1 MPIHEEMLSL
11 TYAWAIGLGI
21 LVGTAA
27 RAVTLVVDYRQTPT
41 YPDGQFIHLFAGFI
55 AAALG
60 AVAIPALLEK
70 DYAAFTFLALAVQHF
85 RDIRK
90 MEQESLNNLE
100 LSGYARRG
108 DAYID
113 GISKTYEARN
123 YISMIS
129 SMIASSVV
137 LLMEGLPRALAVI
150 TAAALGMLS
159 VFLLKRFTRGKR
171 VGDISIVRQGKI
183 QIQGSNLFVDDVYVT
198 GAAGSPV
205 ARELFLQ
212 QGLGVVITPKKEQ
225 FRATLEN
232 AGQRQAILY
241 EAASTLGVKT
251 YQYVKRSVEQ
261 DKMVIALVPV
271 DRDIGRMIAAI
282 QNTPVLENSRKVRR
296 IMSRLQPR
304 KE

>member
-232 AGQRQAILY
+232 AG
-241 EAASTLGVKT
+241 
-251 YQYVKRSVEQ
+251 
-261 DKMVIALVPV
+261 
-271 DRDIGRMIAAI
+271 
-282 QNTPVLENSRKVRR
+282 
-296 IMSRLQPR
+296 
-304 KE
+304 

>member
-1 MPIHEEMLSL
+1 MPIFSEMISI

-21 LVGTAA
+21 LVGTIA
-27 RAVTLVVDYRQTPT
+27 RAITLVVDYRQTPT

-90 MEQESLNNLE
+90 MEQESLDNLE
-100 LSGYARRG
+100 SSGFARRG
-108 DAYID
+108 NAYID

-129 SMIASSVV
+129 SMITSSVV
-137 LLMEGLPRALAVI
+137 LLTDTFSRSYSIIASVI
-150 TAAALGMLS
+150 LGMLS
-159 VFLLKRFTRGKR
+159 IFLLKRLTKGKSI
-171 VGDISIVRQGKI
+171 GDICEVKQGEIHIEGGSI
-183 QIQGSNLFVDDVYVT
+183 LFVDEVYVT

-205 ARELFLQ
+205 ATDLLLN
-212 QGLGVVITPKKEQ
+212 QGLAVVLTPKKEQ

-232 AGQRQAILY
+232 AGQRQAILF
-241 EAASTLGVKT
+241 EAASALGVKT
-251 YQYVKRSVEQ
+251 YHYIKRSIEH
-261 DKMVIALVPV
+261 DKMVIAMVPV

-282 QNTPVLENSRKVRR
+282 KNTPVLENSRKVRR
-296 IMSRLQPR
+296 IMSR
-304 KE
+304 

>member
-150 TAAALGMLS
+150 TAAALGMLL

-296 IMSRLQPR
+296 IMSR
-304 KE
+304 

>member
-198 GAAGSPV
+198 GEAGSPV

-296 IMSRLQPR
+296 IMSR
-304 KE
+304 

>member
-1 MPIHEEMLSL
+1 MPIFSEMISI

-21 LVGTAA
+21 LVGTIA
-27 RAVTLVVDYRQTPT
+27 RAITLVVDYRQTPT

-90 MEQESLNNLE
+90 MEQESLDNLE
-100 LSGYARRG
+100 SSGFARRG
-108 DAYID
+108 NAYID

-129 SMIASSVV
+129 SMITSSVV
-137 LLMEGLPRALAVI
+137 LLTDTFSRTYSIVASVILGL
-150 TAAALGMLS
+150 LS
-159 VFLLKRFTRGKR
+159 VFLLKRLTKGKSI
-171 VGDISIVRQGKI
+171 GDICEVKQGKI
-183 QIQGSNLFVDDVYVT
+183 HIEGGSILFVDEVYVT

-205 ARELFLQ
+205 ATDLLLN
-212 QGLGVVITPKKEQ
+212 QGLAVVLTPKKEQ

-232 AGQRQAILY
+232 AGQRQAILF
-241 EAASTLGVKT
+241 EAASALGVKT
-251 YQYVKRSVEQ
+251 YHYIKRSIEH
-261 DKMVIALVPV
+261 DKMVIAMVPV
-271 DRDIGRMIAAI
+271 DRDMGRMIAAI
-282 QNTPVLENSRKVRR
+282 KSTPVLENSRKVRR
-296 IMSRLQPR
+296 IMSR
-304 KE
+304 

>member
-1 MPIHEEMLSL
+1 MSMPIHEEILSI

-21 LVGTAA
+21 VVGTIA
-27 RAVTLVVDYRQTPT
+27 RAITLVVDYRQTPT

-90 MEQESLNNLE
+90 MEQESLDNLE

-137 LLMEGLPRALAVI
+137 LLMESLPRALAVI

-171 VGDISIVRQGKI
+171 VGDICVIQQGKI

-296 IMSRLQPR
+296 IMSR
-304 KE
+304 

>member
-150 TAAALGMLS
+150 TAASLGMLS

-296 IMSRLQPR
+296 IMSR
-304 KE
+304 

>member
-225 FRATLEN
+225 FRVTLEN

-296 IMSRLQPR
+296 IMSR
-304 KE
+304 

>member
-1 MPIHEEMLSL
+1 MGERFGMPIHEEMLSL

-296 IMSRLQPR
+296 IMSR
-304 KE
+304 

>member
-1 MPIHEEMLSL
+1 MPIFSEMISI

-21 LVGTAA
+21 LVGTIA
-27 RAVTLVVDYRQTPT
+27 RAITLVVDYRQTPT

-90 MEQESLNNLE
+90 MEQESLDNLE
-100 LSGYARRG
+100 SSGFARRG
-108 DAYID
+108 NAYID

-129 SMIASSVV
+129 SMITSSVV
-137 LLMEGLPRALAVI
+137 LLTDTFSRTYSIVASVILGL
-150 TAAALGMLS
+150 LS
-159 VFLLKRFTRGKR
+159 VFLLKRLTKGKSI
-171 VGDISIVRQGKI
+171 GDICEVKQGKI
-183 QIQGSNLFVDDVYVT
+183 HIEGGSILFVDEVYVT

-205 ARELFLQ
+205 ATDLLLN
-212 QGLGVVITPKKEQ
+212 QGLAVVLTPKKEQ

-232 AGQRQAILY
+232 AGQRQAILF
-241 EAASTLGVKT
+241 EAASALGVKT
-251 YQYVKRSVEQ
+251 YHYIKRSIEH
-261 DKMVIALVPV
+261 DKMVIAMVPV

-282 QNTPVLENSRKVRR
+282 KSTPVLENSRKVRR
-296 IMSRLQPR
+296 IMSR
-304 KE
+304 

>member
-296 IMSRLQPR
+296 IMSR
-304 KE
+304 

>member
-1 MPIHEEMLSL
+1 MSMPIHEEMLSI

-21 LVGTAA
+21 VVGTIA
-27 RAVTLVVDYRQTPT
+27 RAITLVVDYRQTPT

-90 MEQESLNNLE
+90 MEQESLDNLE

-137 LLMEGLPRALAVI
+137 LLMESLPRALAVI

-159 VFLLKRFTRGKR
+159 VFLLKRITRGKR

-296 IMSRLQPR
+296 IMSR
-304 KE
+304 

>member
-1 MPIHEEMLSL
+1 MPIFSEMISI

-21 LVGTAA
+21 LVGTIA
-27 RAVTLVVDYRQTPT
+27 RAITLVVDYRQTPT

-90 MEQESLNNLE
+90 MEQESLDNLE
-100 LSGYARRG
+100 PPGFARRG
-108 DAYID
+108 NAYID

-129 SMIASSVV
+129 SMITSSVV
-137 LLMEGLPRALAVI
+137 LLTDTFSRTYSIVASVILGL
-150 TAAALGMLS
+150 LS
-159 VFLLKRFTRGKR
+159 VFLLKRLTKGKSI
-171 VGDISIVRQGKI
+171 GDICEVKQGKI
-183 QIQGSNLFVDDVYVT
+183 HIEGGSILFVDEVYVT

-205 ARELFLQ
+205 ATDLLLN
-212 QGLGVVITPKKEQ
+212 QGLAVVLTPKKEQ

-232 AGQRQAILY
+232 AGQRQAILF
-241 EAASTLGVKT
+241 EAASALGVKT
-251 YQYVKRSVEQ
+251 YHYIKRSIEH
-261 DKMVIALVPV
+261 DKMVIAMVPV

-282 QNTPVLENSRKVRR
+282 KSTPVLENSRKVRR
-296 IMSRLQPR
+296 IMSR
-304 KE
+304 

>member
-60 AVAIPALLEK
+60 AVAIPALMEK

-100 LSGYARRG
+100 LSGYASRG

-296 IMSRLQPR
+296 IMSR
-304 KE
+304 

>member
-1 MPIHEEMLSL
+1 MPIFSEMISV

-21 LVGTAA
+21 LVGTIA
-27 RAVTLVVDYRQTPT
+27 RAITLVVDYRQTPT

-90 MEQESLNNLE
+90 MEQESLDNLE
-100 LSGYARRG
+100 SSGFARRG
-108 DAYID
+108 NAYID

-129 SMIASSVV
+129 SMITSSVV
-137 LLMEGLPRALAVI
+137 LLTDTFSRSYSIIASVI
-150 TAAALGMLS
+150 LGMLS
-159 VFLLKRFTRGKR
+159 IFLLKRLTKGKSI
-171 VGDISIVRQGKI
+171 GDICEVKQGEIHIESGSI
-183 QIQGSNLFVDDVYVT
+183 LFVDEVYVT

-205 ARELFLQ
+205 ATDLLLN
-212 QGLGVVITPKKEQ
+212 QGLAVVLTPKKEQ

-232 AGQRQAILY
+232 AGQRQAILF
-241 EAASTLGVKT
+241 EAASALGVKT
-251 YQYVKRSVEQ
+251 YHYIKRSIEH
-261 DKMVIALVPV
+261 DKMVIAMVPV

-282 QNTPVLENSRKVRR
+282 KNTPVLENSRKVRR
-296 IMSRLQPR
+296 IMSR
-304 KE
+304 

>member
-1 MPIHEEMLSL
+1 MPIFSEMISI

-21 LVGTAA
+21 LVGTIA
-27 RAVTLVVDYRQTPT
+27 RAITLVVDYRQTPT

-90 MEQESLNNLE
+90 MEQESLDNLE
-100 LSGYARRG
+100 SSGFARRG
-108 DAYID
+108 NAYID

-129 SMIASSVV
+129 SMITSSVV
-137 LLMEGLPRALAVI
+137 LLTDTFSRSYSIIASVI
-150 TAAALGMLS
+150 LGMLS
-159 VFLLKRFTRGKR
+159 IFLLKRLTKGKSI
-171 VGDISIVRQGKI
+171 GDICEVKQGEIHIESGSI
-183 QIQGSNLFVDDVYVT
+183 LFVDEVYVT

-205 ARELFLQ
+205 ATDLLLN
-212 QGLGVVITPKKEQ
+212 QGLAVVLTPKKEQ

-232 AGQRQAILY
+232 AGQRQAILF
-241 EAASTLGVKT
+241 EAASALGVKT
-251 YQYVKRSVEQ
+251 YHYIKRSIEH
-261 DKMVIALVPV
+261 DKMVIAMVPV

-282 QNTPVLENSRKVRR
+282 KNTPVLENSRKVRR
-296 IMSRLQPR
+296 IMSR
-304 KE
+304 

>member
-1 MPIHEEMLSL
+1 MPIFSEMISI

-21 LVGTAA
+21 LVGTIA
-27 RAVTLVVDYRQTPT
+27 RAITLVVDYRQTPT

-90 MEQESLNNLE
+90 MEQESLDNLE
-100 LSGYARRG
+100 SSGFARRG
-108 DAYID
+108 NAYID

-129 SMIASSVV
+129 SMITSSVV
-137 LLMEGLPRALAVI
+137 LLTDTFSRTYSIIASVTLGL
-150 TAAALGMLS
+150 LS
-159 VFLLKRFTRGKR
+159 VFLLKRLTKGKSI
-171 VGDISIVRQGKI
+171 GDICEVKQGKI
-183 QIQGSNLFVDDVYVT
+183 HIEGGSILFVDEVYVT

-205 ARELFLQ
+205 ATDLLLN
-212 QGLGVVITPKKEQ
+212 QGLAVVLTPKKEQ

-232 AGQRQAILY
+232 AGQRQAILF
-241 EAASTLGVKT
+241 EAASALGVKT
-251 YQYVKRSVEQ
+251 YHYIKRSIEH
-261 DKMVIALVPV
+261 DKMVIAMVPV
-271 DRDIGRMIAAI
+271 DRDMGRMIAAI
-282 QNTPVLENSRKVRR
+282 KSTPVLENSRKVRR
-296 IMSRLQPR
+296 IMSR
-304 KE
+304 

>member
-70 DYAAFTFLALAVQHF
+70 DSAAFTFLALAVQHF

>member
-41 YPDGQFIHLFAGFI
+41 FPDGQFIHLFAGFI

-150 TAAALGMLS
+150 TAASLGMLS

-296 IMSRLQPR
+296 IMSR
-304 KE
+304 

>member
-1 MPIHEEMLSL
+1 MPIFSEMISI

-21 LVGTAA
+21 LVGTIA
-27 RAVTLVVDYRQTPT
+27 RAITLVVDYRQTPT

-90 MEQESLNNLE
+90 MEQESLDNLE
-100 LSGYARRG
+100 SSGFARRG
-108 DAYID
+108 NAYID

-129 SMIASSVV
+129 SMITSSVV
-137 LLMEGLPRALAVI
+137 LLTDTFSRTYSIIASVTLGL
-150 TAAALGMLS
+150 LS
-159 VFLLKRFTRGKR
+159 VFLLKRLTKGKSI
-171 VGDISIVRQGKI
+171 GDICEVKQGKI
-183 QIQGSNLFVDDVYVT
+183 HIEGGSILFVDEVYVT

-205 ARELFLQ
+205 ATDLLLN
-212 QGLGVVITPKKEQ
+212 QGLAVVLTPKKEQ

-232 AGQRQAILY
+232 AGQRQAILF
-241 EAASTLGVKT
+241 EAASALGVKT
-251 YQYVKRSVEQ
+251 YHYIKRSIEH
-261 DKMVIALVPV
+261 DKMVIAMVPV

-282 QNTPVLENSRKVRR
+282 KSTPVLENSRKVRR
-296 IMSRLQPR
+296 IMSR
-304 KE
+304 

>member
-171 VGDISIVRQGKI
+171 VGDSSSVRQGKI

-296 IMSRLQPR
+296 IMSR
-304 KE
+304 

>member
-60 AVAIPALLEK
+60 AVAIPALMEK

-296 IMSRLQPR
+296 IMSR
-304 KE
+304 

>member
-198 GAAGSPV
+198 GTAGSPV

>member
-1 MPIHEEMLSL
+1 MPVFEEMLSI

-21 LVGTAA
+21 LVGTIA
-27 RAVTLVVDYRQTPT
+27 RGITLVVDYRQTPT

-55 AAALG
+55 ASALG

-90 MEQESLNNLE
+90 VEQESLLNLE
-100 LSGYARRG
+100 KSGYARRG
-108 DAYID
+108 NAYID

-129 SMIASSVV
+129 SIITSSLVLFTDTFSRPLSVAVSVV
-137 LLMEGLPRALAVI
+137 LGL
-150 TAAALGMLS
+150 LS

-171 VGDISIVRQGKI
+171 VGDICDIQQGTI
-183 QIQGSNLFVDDVYVT
+183 LIQGSCLFVDDVYVT

-205 ARELFLQ
+205 ARKLLLQ
-212 QGLGVVITPKKEQ
+212 QGLAVVISPKQEQ
-225 FRATLEN
+225 YRATLEN

-241 EAASTLGVKT
+241 EAASTLGVKA

-261 DKMVIALVPV
+261 DKMVLVLVPV

-282 QNTPVLENSRKVRR
+282 QNTPLLENSRKVRR
-296 IMSRLQPR
+296 MMSR
-304 KE
+304 

>member
-1 MPIHEEMLSL
+1 MLSL

-296 IMSRLQPR
+296 IMSR
-304 KE
+304 

>member
-1 MPIHEEMLSL
+1 MPIFSEMLSVS
-11 TYAWAIGLGI
+11 YAWAIGLGI
-21 LVGTAA
+21 LVGTIA
-27 RAVTLVVDYRQTPT
+27 RVITLVVDYRQTPT

-90 MEQESLNNLE
+90 MEQESLDKLE
-100 LSGYARRG
+100 SSGYARRG

-129 SMIASSVV
+129 SLITSSLVLLTDTLSRTFSIIASV
-137 LLMEGLPRALAVI
+137 
-150 TAAALGMLS
+150 ALGLLS
-159 VFLLKRFTRGKR
+159 IFLLKRFTKGKSI
-171 VGDISIVRQGKI
+171 GDICVIKQGKI
-183 QIQGSNLFVDDVYVT
+183 HIEGGSTLFVDEVYVT

-205 ARELFLQ
+205 AQDLLLN
-212 QGLGVVITPKKEQ
+212 QGLAVVLTPKKEQ

-232 AGQRQAILY
+232 AGQRQAILF
-241 EAASTLGVKT
+241 EVASSLGIKT
-251 YQYVKRSVEQ
+251 YHYVKRSVED
-261 DKMVIALVPV
+261 DKMVIAVVPV

-282 QNTPVLENSRKVRR
+282 KDTPILENSRKVRR
-296 IMSRLQPR
+296 IMSR
-304 KE
+304 

>member
-159 VFLLKRFTRGKR
+159 VFLLKRITRGKR

-296 IMSRLQPR
+296 IMSR
-304 KE
+304 

>member
-1 MPIHEEMLSL
+1 MSMPIHEEMLSI

-21 LVGTAA
+21 VVGTIA
-27 RAVTLVVDYRQTPT
+27 RAITLVVDYRQTPT

-90 MEQESLNNLE
+90 MEQESLDNLE

-159 VFLLKRFTRGKR
+159 VFLLKRITRGKR

-296 IMSRLQPR
+296 IMSR
-304 KE
+304 